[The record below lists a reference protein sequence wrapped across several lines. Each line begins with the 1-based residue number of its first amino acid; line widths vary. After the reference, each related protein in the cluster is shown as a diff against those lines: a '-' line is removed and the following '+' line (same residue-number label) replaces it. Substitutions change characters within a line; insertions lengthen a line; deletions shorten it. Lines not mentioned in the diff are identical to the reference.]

1 MNKMALIKGNT
12 EGYNIFLKYLKARV
26 ANNKNN
32 MIICTGPTG
41 SGKSW
46 SNLRICKDADDT
58 FDIKKVSFG
67 PEQFMAVIN
76 SGELKGK
83 GAAMLYDEAGVT
95 FNSRNWYSV
104 SNKMLHYFLQTCRS
118 QNQMLFFNAPDI
130 SFLDVGA
137 RKLFHIHLET
147 CGINYEKKY
156 VLLKPLCLQVAQG
169 SGKVYK
175 KYLKVRAHEGYGGIK
190 KVERIKVPIPDQ
202 ELLDAYEEKKLGF
215 VKELNAEI
223 YSKIKQ
229 GNRKALT
236 EKQQRWYDLFQLG
249 LKPDEI
255 AKKEG
260 YSTENSYEHRKL
272 ILNKGYSLGK

>member
-1 MNKMALIKGNT
+1 MALIRGDST
-12 EGYNIFLKYLKARV
+12 GYKIFLKYLKARV
-26 ANNKNN
+26 INNKNN

-46 SNLRICKDADDT
+46 SNLRICEDADDT

-67 PEQFMAVIN
+67 PEQFMAIIN

-83 GAAMLYDEAGVT
+83 GAAMIYDEAGVT
-95 FNSRNWYSV
+95 FNARNWYSV

-118 QNQMLFFNAPDI
+118 QNQMLFFNSPDI

-147 CGINYEKKY
+147 CGINYDKKY
-156 VLLKPLCLQVAQG
+156 VILKPLCLQIAQG

-175 KYLKVRAHEGYGGIK
+175 KYLRVKVHNGYGGIK
-190 KVERIKVPIPDQ
+190 KVERIKVPKPNQ
-202 ELLDAYEEKKLGF
+202 ELLDAYEEKKGEF
-215 VKELNAEI
+215 VKQLNQEI

-229 GNRKALT
+229 GDKKSLT
-236 EKQQRWYDLFQLG
+236 DKQQRWLDLFKLG
-249 LKPDEI
+249 LNPEEI

-260 YSTENSYEHRKL
+260 YSLQSSYKHREF
-272 ILNKGYSLGK
+272 ILQKGYFLGK